1 MRAARLLVLVLLAL
15 LVSACQVDAHVV
27 VQMAD
32 DGSGAVSVVVNLDP
46 EAAARVPDLAE
57 QLQVDDLVAAG
68 WEIDGPST
76 VEGGS
81 VQLSASKP
89 FATPEQG
96 EQVLA
101 ELAGP
106 DGVLQEIDLGRTHE
120 FGRTTYSFEA
130 AVDPSRGV
138 ASLADPAL
146 VELVG
151 GEGFGGQLE
160 QIAADTGASAD
171 EQVSLELEV
180 LLPGASDAWAI
191 EPGSDPQVLAVEH
204 TELRPVPL
212 ALAAAAAVLALVGIL
227 LLLGRLVGV
236 LRRRGR
242 SSEVDDEPEDDEP
255 AVPGRV
261 VADEIAWGSIDGPG
275 PDDVE
280 VPPPPAVPSDLEP
293 EGARRLQLVVL
304 DVMGVVFPT
313 GAATAELL
321 ATFVARRGSTVAPE
335 AVASTYEL
343 AVEGRLTVGEVWASL
358 GLTDDPGDLSDEFLA
373 LHRLRPGVREFLER
387 MTARDLPVAGV
398 ANDVAEWS
406 RKLRATHKLDHL
418 TRAWLV
424 SGDVGER
431 LPGGAVLGRVIQV
444 TGIEP
449 RNALFISER
458 VDYLDAARSYGFAGA
473 LYVPED
479 TEWDEADLAGVAYPI
494 VRSFTDL
501 AP

>member
-1 MRAARLLVLVLLAL
+1 MRAARLLVLLLLAA
-15 LVSACQVDAHVV
+15 LVSACQVDADVV
-27 VQMAD
+27 VQMAE
-32 DGSGAVSVVVNLDP
+32 DGSGVVSVAVTLDP

-57 QLQVDDLVAAG
+57 ELQVDDLEAAG
-68 WEIDGPST
+68 WQIEGPST
-76 VEGGS
+76 VEGGG
-81 VQLSASKP
+81 VRLTATKP
-89 FATPEQG
+89 FATPEEG
-96 EQVLA
+96 EAVLA

-106 DGVLQEIDLGRTHE
+106 DGVVQDIELARTHE
-120 FGRTTYSFEA
+120 FARTSYSFEA
-130 AVDPSRGV
+130 VVDPALGL
-138 ASLADPAL
+138 AALADPAL

-151 GEGFGGQLE
+151 GQGFGGQLE
-160 QIAADTGASAD
+160 LIAADTGRPAD
-171 EQVSLELEV
+171 EQVSLSLAV
-180 LLPGASDAWAI
+180 QIPGAEDSWTI
-191 EPGSDPQVLAVEH
+191 EPGADPQTLAVEH
-204 TELRPVPL
+204 TEYRPLPL
-212 ALAAAAAVLALVGIL
+212 VLAGSAIVLGLVGIVL
-227 LLLGRLVGV
+227 LFVRLVRTI
-236 LRRRGR
+236 RRRGR
-242 SSEVDDEPEDDEP
+242 ADPVPDEP
-255 AVPGRV
+255 ATDVAPVPGTV
-261 VADEIAWGSIDGPG
+261 IADEIAWGEPAER
-275 PDDVE
+275 E
-280 VPPPPAVPSDLEP
+280 VAEPPPPAVPDDLEAA
-293 EGARRLQLVVL
+293 GSRRLQLVVL

-313 GAATAELL
+313 GTSTADLL
-321 ATFVARRGSTVAPE
+321 ATFVAQRGSTVAPE
-335 AVASTYEL
+335 AVGSTYDL

-398 ANDVAEWS
+398 ANDIAEWS

-473 LYVPED
+473 LFVPDD
-479 TEWDEADLAGVAYPI
+479 TVWDEADLAGVTYPI
-494 VRSFTDL
+494 VRSFADL